1 MNSGGLNQEC
11 FASKNLALTK
21 YSQGRN
27 LKNDLTGSSSCLSI
41 DLNTAIARFSGNEA
55 LYLRFFRKMPMDT
68 TYFSL
73 VEAVEKK
80 DYSLIEWEAHTLKRV
95 AANLGLDSLRYA
107 SDGLVQAVR
116 RKEYDEIPALF
127 EIIKT
132 AHEKVVE
139 VLSRLD

>member
-55 LYLRFFRKMPMDT
+55 LYLRFFRKMPI
-68 TYFSL
+68 SL